1 MQTPPRRPVLVDPDE
16 VLMALARNARVPVP
30 LLRRLLH
37 HRGARDEAARWRSD
51 LTQQL
56 AEEIDALGHGEA
68 THALACNPDL
78 PVGMKRRLVRGDDAS
93 VRSALAGRDAPLP
106 RDLVEAF
113 VADRSAQVRQAA
125 AANRRSPSDL
135 RARLATDPDPAV
147 RAALAQW
154 WTEAPEEVRR
164 TLLTDTDATVR
175 AAACATYFRRLPHP
189 VPPADLHPALLADP
203 VTRAGVVAHL
213 DLDPAT
219 AHRLAADEDPDV
231 RGALAEHPELPA
243 DLVALLGRDEDPMVR
258 VKVFL
263 RKDTA
268 ESLRE
273 VIHAGLLAG
282 SEKTKMDPFDADE
295 EDVFCSIAMMELR
308 IRIVVWVLEDPLPYV
323 DSPYPAFRR
332 SAAAA
337 GDALPRTA
345 IARLFEDPDSEVRKT
360 MAAAVSVL
368 DPDTAERLERA
379 HEENRKWPG
388 SPADNAVFPPETMR
402 RFATDPDPRMRA
414 LALRD
419 PELPAEFVERL
430 ARDDEA
436 RVRREAA
443 AHPNL
448 PAPSLLLLLGDT
460 DLRTARAAAGS
471 PHLPHEAMEAILA
484 VAEL

>member
-1 MQTPPRRPVLVDPDE
+1 MQTPPRLPVLVHPDG
-16 VLMALARNARVPVP
+16 VLAALVRNARLPVP
-30 LLRRLLH
+30 LLRRLVH
-37 HRGARDEAARWRSD
+37 HGAARDEAARWRSD

-56 AEEIDALGHGEA
+56 AEEIDALGHGRA

-78 PVGMKRRLVRGDDAS
+78 PVGMKRRLVRDDDAS

-113 VADRSAQVRQAA
+113 VTDRSARVRQAA
-125 AANRRSPSDL
+125 AANRRSPSHL
-135 RARLATDPDPAV
+135 RARLATDP
-147 RAALAQW
+147 
-154 WTEAPEEVRR
+154 
-164 TLLTDTDATVR
+164 
-175 AAACATYFRRLPHP
+175 
-189 VPPADLHPALLADP
+189 
-203 VTRAGVVAHL
+203 
-213 DLDPAT
+213 
-219 AHRLAADEDPDV
+219 DPDV
-231 RGALAEHPELPA
+231 RGALAEHPDLPV
-243 DLVALLGRDEDPMVR
+243 DLVALLGLDEDPMVR

-263 RKDTA
+263 RRDTA

-273 VIHAGLLAG
+273 VIHAGLPAG
-282 SEKTKMDPFDADE
+282 SEKTRMDPFDADE
-295 EDVFCSIAMMELR
+295 EDVFCAIAMLGLR
-308 IRIVVWVLEDPLPYV
+308 IRIVVWVWEDPLPYV

-430 ARDDEA
+430 AQDDEA

-448 PAPSLLLLLGDT
+448 PAPAQLILLGDA
-460 DLRTARAAAGS
+460 DLRTAEAAAGS
-471 PHLPHEAMEAILA
+471 PHLPGEAMEAILA
-484 VAEL
+484 LAEL